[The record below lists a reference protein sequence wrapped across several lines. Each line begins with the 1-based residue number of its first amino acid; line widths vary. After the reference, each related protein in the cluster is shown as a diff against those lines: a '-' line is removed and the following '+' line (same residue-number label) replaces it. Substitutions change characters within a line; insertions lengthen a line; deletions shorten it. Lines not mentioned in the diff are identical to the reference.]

1 MRASGFTVFIFLLIL
16 LAAGCGRTSA
26 DRAEIDLVRE
36 SAQAYFE
43 AEVAGDLEGVYY
55 RLAPSSRFRQS
66 YTFENY
72 TDIMAGQPVRV
83 VWYRIEDVGN
93 LVRKP
98 DVAGSPLVEMTAE
111 VTVLVGLKQGDN
123 GETLERRS
131 VLIFIKENG
140 SWYKG

>member
-1 MRASGFTVFIFLLIL
+1 MWSPRFPVLVLVVFFLST
-16 LAAGCGRTSA
+16 GCGQTSA
-26 DRAEIDLVRE
+26 DRAEIDLVRQ
-36 SAQAYFE
+36 SALAYFE
-43 AEVAGDLEGVYY
+43 AEAAGDLAGVYY

-72 TDIMAGQPVRV
+72 ADIMAGQPVRV

-93 LVRKP
+93 LVREP
-98 DVAGSPLVEMTAE
+98 DPDGSPLVEMTAE
-111 VTVLVGLKQGDN
+111 VTVLVGLKQGDD